1 MKQRNLEE
9 NKKHV
14 NDQVEKQTKE
24 SYEEKG
30 KLETRKDGLEEEIRR
45 IREELRMREAELV
58 IPLIIITSSY

>member
-58 IPLIIITSSY
+58 SPLIIITSSY